1 MKTVTILVLPLLAV
15 MGWFIGQETI
25 GEFEPKR
32 IEINSPL
39 ADNVLPTN
47 IDFTKP
53 VGSIDIDFDMKNN
66 KVNTRVLSDNELPQI
81 NVTYTPPSIVKKQVI
96 NQITDTVYV
105 IKVDNLKPL
114 LPVNNK
120 LQVKPFDVKE
130 MTDTYLQA
138 SL

>member
-1 MKTVTILVLPLLAV
+1 
-15 MGWFIGQETI
+15 
-25 GEFEPKR
+25 
-32 IEINSPL
+32 
-39 ADNVLPTN
+39 
-47 IDFTKP
+47 
-53 VGSIDIDFDMKNN
+53 MKNN

-96 NQITDTVYV
+96 NQITDTIYV
-105 IKVDNLKPL
+105 IKIDNLKPL

-120 LQVKPFDVKE
+120 LQVEPFDVKE